1 MLDLKGWAALLSILV
16 VVTGCVMISVPNRQP
31 FAGLPYRYN
40 SFDLKVA
47 WKVEPTRQGLAV
59 DGVLKNVRYAR
70 MDDLDVTVSLLDPR
84 QRVLAKARTFIIPRS
99 ANLDEYR
106 NFDLVLENVTLKK
119 GDLFRFD
126 IHYVAVDDHDST
138 LNWYTTFIVDAET
151 GATVVKP
158 EGRLK

>member
-1 MLDLKGWAALLSILV
+1 MVNLKGWAALLSMLV
-16 VVTGCVMISVPNRQP
+16 SITGCVMISVPSRQP

-47 WKVEPTRQGLAV
+47 WKAEPTRQGLAL

-84 QRVLAKARTFIIPRS
+84 QGIFAKAKTFVIPRS

-106 NFDLVLENVTLKK
+106 NFDMVLENATLKK
-119 GDLFRFD
+119 GDMFRFD
-126 IHYVAVDDHDST
+126 IHYVAVDDHNST
-138 LNWYTTFIVDAET
+138 LNWYTTFTVDAET
-151 GATVVKP
+151 GATVLKS
-158 EGRLK
+158 EGD